1 MNNLIQ
7 KYTKGATLKQINI
20 KDLRQLPFPTP
31 PLELQET
38 FGKQAELIETQ
49 RALLNQQISD
59 TRNLM
64 AERMQYYFS

>member
-31 PLELQET
+31 PLELQEK

-59 TRNLM
+59 ARNLM

>member
-31 PLELQET
+31 PLELQEK

-49 RALLNQQISD
+49 RALLNHQISD
-59 TRNLM
+59 ARDLM